1 MADKGATMFRALG
14 IIIPLFS
21 LLLSTSLQ
29 AKSRKEDIAH
39 DAYLQ
44 AKNEYASLK
53 INSRQRKYRDQW
65 MAIANQFE
73 RVAQTYPKSKY
84 APFSLFNIAR
94 LHYDL
99 WRVSNANSDWQ
110 FSIRTYQKLAKLYPR
125 SSLVDDA
132 WLAVGLIFR
141 DQEKISDARAAF
153 RKAIAFQGDVRAQAQ
168 AALSSPAS
176 FHSQGKQNFRDSS
189 EANSAYFQAK
199 KEYDSLKN
207 DPRRRQY
214 RDQWMAVASHFE
226 KVAKAYPESHRA
238 PQALF
243 NTARL
248 YSDLSRVSLA
258 QRDLKLSI
266 ETYKE
271 LARSYPQSSLADDAW
286 MEIGL
291 IYRDRKGDT
300 AKAQAAFRAAV
311 VCHGDMHK
319 EAQAA
324 LSSLAPYQKSN
335 KTIEEERMEIA
346 NLLLKNGLDQT
357 NANSLQEQENDEED
371 QLDSEEEKADDSSTP
386 LVSKNE
392 QANRIQALQKAGRK
406 IPLSVQVGLKIK
418 RIVIDPGHGG
428 HDPGAVGP
436 TGLREKTVTL
446 QVAQKL
452 KAELEQDGFEVFL
465 TRDQDRFISLESR
478 ARFAN
483 RQKGDLFISL
493 HCNAHKNRKLRGV
506 ETYTLNVTS
515 NRYAI
520 RLAARENASSE
531 RSVSDLQFVLA
542 DLATKANTSDSLGA
556 ARAIQSQ
563 LVAAESEGRKRPI
576 RNLGVKQ
583 ALFYVLLGARMP
595 SVLVEL
601 AFISN
606 RQDEKLLRTS
616 YKQTSIAQAI
626 TDGVKQFIA
635 EREAVAQGNW

>member
-1 MADKGATMFRALG
+1 MYKALG
-14 IIIPLFS
+14 IIIIPLFG
-21 LLLSTSLQ
+21 LLLSTSLE
-29 AKSRKEDIAH
+29 AKSRRANTAR

-44 AKNEYASLK
+44 AKNEYARLK
-53 INSRQRKYRDQW
+53 NNSRKYKYRDQW

-73 RVAQTYPKSKY
+73 RVAKTYPKSKY
-84 APFSLFNIAR
+84 APYALFNIAR

-99 WRVSNANSDWQ
+99 WHVSYVNRDWQ
-110 FSIRTYQKLAKLYPR
+110 LSIRKYKKLAQLYPR

-132 WLAVGLIFR
+132 WFAIGSIYH
-141 DQEKISDARAAF
+141 DQGKDPDARAAF
-153 RKAIAFQGDVRAQAQ
+153 SKAIACQGDMRRQAQ
-168 AALSSPAS
+168 AALSSLAS
-176 FHSQGKQNFRDSS
+176 YQNQDKQNLRDSPK
-189 EANSAYFQAK
+189 ANSAYFQAK

-207 DPRRRQY
+207 DRRRRQY
-214 RDQWMAVASHFE
+214 RDQWMAVATRFE
-226 KVAKAYPESHRA
+226 KVAKAYPESKRA

-243 NTARL
+243 NAARL
-248 YSDLSRVSLA
+248 YSDLYRVSLA

-271 LARSYPQSSLADDAW
+271 LARSYPQSSLTDDAW

-311 VCHGDMHK
+311 AFHGDMRK
-319 EAQAA
+319 KARAA
-324 LSSLAPYQKSN
+324 LSSLAPYQKKS
-335 KTIEEERMEIA
+335 TIQEERIEIA
-346 NLLLKNGLDQT
+346 NLLLKNGLDHT
-357 NANSLQEQENDEED
+357 NANSLQEDDED
-371 QLDSEEEKADDSSTP
+371 KLDSEEEKTDDSSTP
-386 LVSKNE
+386 LVSKKE
-392 QANRIQALQKAGRK
+392 RANRIQTLQKAGRK

-428 HDPGAVGP
+428 HDPGAIGP
-436 TGLREKTVTL
+436 TGLREKIVTL
-446 QVAQKL
+446 QVAKKL
-452 KAELEQDGFEVFL
+452 KAKLEKEGFEVFL
-465 TRDQDRFISLESR
+465 TRDKDRFVSLESR

-493 HCNAHKNRKLRGV
+493 HCNAHRNRKLRGV

-520 RLAARENASSE
+520 RLAARENAASE
-531 RSVSDLQFVLA
+531 RSVSELQFVLA
-542 DLATKANTSDSLGA
+542 DLATKANTSDSLSA

-563 LVAAESEGRKRPI
+563 LIAAESEGRKGPV

-616 YKQTSIAQAI
+616 RKQTSIARAL

-635 EREAVAQGNW
+635 EREAIAQGNW